1 MMIYSKKH
9 IKYKKNHE
17 IISVTCNVKINGNMI
32 KTDHDLDTDKATM
45 RKNVTQSWYVMKVP
59 DE

>member
-1 MMIYSKKH
+1 MTIYSKKH

-32 KTDHDLDTDKATM
+32 KTDHDLDIDKATM
-45 RKNVTQSWYVMKVP
+45 RKNVT
-59 DE
+59 